1 MKLSPSIEAPDY
13 KTNSPR
19 HPLGNVLRTIWRTI
33 WGLCNHMEIGITE
46 WKRNYSPAL
55 IKLQVKFKK
64 L

>member
-13 KTNSPR
+13 KTNSAR
-19 HPLGNVLRTIWRTI
+19 HPLGYVLRTIWRTI

-55 IKLQVKFKK
+55 IKL
-64 L
+64 